1 MYRIRGDFMLAV
13 KSMNVRDNFK
23 ALCNKV
29 INGET
34 VIISRPKNQNI
45 VMVSEK
51 EYNEM
56 LKAKKNEEYLR
67 MLDQSI
73 SEAKAGGFVTKTI
86 EDLEEYE

>member
-1 MYRIRGDFMLAV
+1 MLAV

-23 ALCNKV
+23 ELCDKV

-45 VMVSEK
+45 VMLSEK

-86 EDLEEYE
+86 EDLEE

>member
-1 MYRIRGDFMLAV
+1 MLAV

-23 ALCNKV
+23 ELCDKV

>member
-1 MYRIRGDFMLAV
+1 MLAV

-29 INGET
+29 VNGET

-45 VMVSEK
+45 VMLSEK

-73 SEAKAGGFVTKTI
+73 SEAKAGEFVTKTI
-86 EDLEEYE
+86 EDLEE

>member
-1 MYRIRGDFMLAV
+1 MLAV

-29 INGET
+29 VNGET

-67 MLDQSI
+67 RSKRI
-73 SEAKAGGFVTKTI
+73 
-86 EDLEEYE
+86 

>member
-1 MYRIRGDFMLAV
+1 MRTL
-13 KSMNVRDNFK
+13 FK

>member
-1 MYRIRGDFMLAV
+1 MLAV

-29 INGET
+29 VNGET

-45 VMVSEK
+45 VMLSEK

>member
-1 MYRIRGDFMLAV
+1 MLAV

-29 INGET
+29 VNGET

-73 SEAKAGGFVTKTI
+73 SEAKAGGFVIKTI

>member
-1 MYRIRGDFMLAV
+1 MLAV

-45 VMVSEK
+45 VMLSEK

-56 LKAKKNEEYLR
+56 LRAKKNEEYLK

-73 SEAKAGGFVTKTI
+73 SEARAGGFVTKTI

>member
-1 MYRIRGDFMLAV
+1 MLVV

-29 INGET
+29 IDGEI

-45 VMVSEK
+45 VMLSEK

-56 LKAKKNEEYLR
+56 LKVKKNEEYLK
-67 MLDQSI
+67 MLDQSMA
-73 SEAKAGGFVTKTI
+73 EAKAGGFVTKTI
-86 EDLEEYE
+86 EDLEE

>member
-1 MYRIRGDFMLAV
+1 MLAV

>member
-1 MYRIRGDFMLAV
+1 MLAV

-23 ALCNKV
+23 EVCNKV

-45 VMVSEK
+45 VMLSEK

-56 LKAKKNEEYLR
+56 LKAKKNEEYLK
-67 MLDQSI
+67 MLDQSMA
-73 SEAKAGGFVTKTI
+73 EAKAGGFVTKTI

>member
-1 MYRIRGDFMLAV
+1 MLAV

-29 INGET
+29 VNGET

-45 VMVSEK
+45 VMLSEK

-86 EDLEEYE
+86 EDLEE

>member
-1 MYRIRGDFMLAV
+1 MLAV
-13 KSMNVRDNFK
+13 KSMNVRDNFN

>member
-1 MYRIRGDFMLAV
+1 MLAV

-73 SEAKAGGFVTKTI
+73 SEAKAGEFVTKTI

>member
-1 MYRIRGDFMLAV
+1 MLAV
-13 KSMNVRDNFK
+13 KSMDVRDNFK

-45 VMVSEK
+45 VMLSEK

-56 LKAKKNEEYLR
+56 LKVKKNEEYLK
-67 MLDQSI
+67 MLDQSMA
-73 SEAKAGGFVTKTI
+73 EAKAGGFVTKTI
-86 EDLEEYE
+86 EDLEE

>member
-1 MYRIRGDFMLAV
+1 MLAV

-23 ALCNKV
+23 ALCDKV
-29 INGET
+29 INRET

-45 VMVSEK
+45 VMLSEK

-86 EDLEEYE
+86 EDLEE

>member
-1 MYRIRGDFMLAV
+1 MLAV

-56 LKAKKNEEYLR
+56 LKAKKNEEYLK
-67 MLDQSI
+67 MLDQSM
-73 SEAKAGGFVTKTI
+73 SEARAGGFVTKTI

>member
-1 MYRIRGDFMLAV
+1 MLAV

-56 LKAKKNEEYLR
+56 LKAKKNEEYLK

-73 SEAKAGGFVTKTI
+73 SEARAGGFVTKTI

>member
-1 MYRIRGDFMLAV
+1 MLAV

-86 EDLEEYE
+86 EDLEE

>member
-1 MYRIRGDFMLAV
+1 MSAV

-29 INGET
+29 VNGET

-45 VMVSEK
+45 VMLSEK

-86 EDLEEYE
+86 EDLEE

>member
-1 MYRIRGDFMLAV
+1 MLAV

-23 ALCNKV
+23 ALCDKV

-45 VMVSEK
+45 VMLSEK

-86 EDLEEYE
+86 EDLEE

>member
-1 MYRIRGDFMLAV
+1 MLAV

-67 MLDQSI
+67 MLDQSM
-73 SEAKAGGFVTKTI
+73 SEARAGGFVAKTI
-86 EDLEEYE
+86 EDLEKYE

>member
-1 MYRIRGDFMLAV
+1 MLAV

-23 ALCNKV
+23 ELCDKV

-56 LKAKKNEEYLR
+56 LKAKKNEEQI
-67 MLDQSI
+67 MNIDWFMI
-73 SEAKAGGFVTKTI
+73 WTKMKI
-86 EDLEEYE
+86 

>member
-1 MYRIRGDFMLAV
+1 
-13 KSMNVRDNFK
+13 
-23 ALCNKV
+23 
-29 INGET
+29 
-34 VIISRPKNQNI
+34 
-45 VMVSEK
+45 
-51 EYNEM
+51 M

>member
-1 MYRIRGDFMLAV
+1 MLAV

-23 ALCNKV
+23 ALCTKV
-29 INGET
+29 VNGET

>member
-1 MYRIRGDFMLAV
+1 MLAV

-56 LKAKKNEEYLR
+56 LKAKKNEEYLWR
-67 MLDQSI
+67 SKRI
-73 SEAKAGGFVTKTI
+73 
-86 EDLEEYE
+86 

>member
-1 MYRIRGDFMLAV
+1 MLAV

-45 VMVSEK
+45 VMLSEK

-56 LKAKKNEEYLR
+56 LKAKKNEEYLK
-67 MLDQSI
+67 MLDQSMA
-73 SEAKAGGFVTKTI
+73 EAKAGGFVTKTI

>member
-1 MYRIRGDFMLAV
+1 MLAV

-56 LKAKKNEEYLR
+56 LKAKKNEEYLK

-73 SEAKAGGFVTKTI
+73 SEARA
-86 EDLEEYE
+86 EE

>member
-1 MYRIRGDFMLAV
+1 MLAV

-45 VMVSEK
+45 VMLSEK

-56 LKAKKNEEYLR
+56 LKAKKNEEYLK
-67 MLDQSI
+67 MLDQSMA
-73 SEAKAGGFVTKTI
+73 EAKAGGFVTKTI
-86 EDLEEYE
+86 EDLEE

>member
-1 MYRIRGDFMLAV
+1 MLAV

-29 INGET
+29 VNGET

-86 EDLEEYE
+86 EDLEE

>member
-1 MYRIRGDFMLAV
+1 MLVV

-29 INGET
+29 IDGEI

-45 VMVSEK
+45 VMLSEK

-56 LKAKKNEEYLR
+56 LKAKKNEEYLK
-67 MLDQSI
+67 MLDQSM

-86 EDLEEYE
+86 EDLEE

>member
-1 MYRIRGDFMLAV
+1 MLAV

-73 SEAKAGGFVTKTI
+73 SEARAGGFVTKTI

>member
-1 MYRIRGDFMLAV
+1 MLAV

-86 EDLEEYE
+86 EDLEEFE

>member
-1 MYRIRGDFMLAV
+1 MLAV

-29 INGET
+29 VNGET

>member
-1 MYRIRGDFMLAV
+1 MLAV

-56 LKAKKNEEYLR
+56 LKAKKNEEYLK

-73 SEAKAGGFVTKTI
+73 SEARAGGFVTKTI
-86 EDLEEYE
+86 EDLEKYE

>member
-1 MYRIRGDFMLAV
+1 MLAV

-45 VMVSEK
+45 VMLSEK

-56 LKAKKNEEYLR
+56 LKVKKNEEYLK
-67 MLDQSI
+67 MLDQSMA
-73 SEAKAGGFVTKTI
+73 EAKAGGFVTKTI
-86 EDLEEYE
+86 EDLEE

>member
-1 MYRIRGDFMLAV
+1 MLAV
-13 KSMNVRDNFK
+13 KSMNVRDDFK

-29 INGET
+29 VNGET